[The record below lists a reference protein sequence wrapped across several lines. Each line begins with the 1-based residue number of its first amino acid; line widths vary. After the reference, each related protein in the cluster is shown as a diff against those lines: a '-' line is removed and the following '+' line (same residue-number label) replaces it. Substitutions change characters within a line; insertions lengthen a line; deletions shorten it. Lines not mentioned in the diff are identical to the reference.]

1 MRPAGQGAEGSRAE
15 NTRPPAPPSSLCLS
29 VCLFV
34 VIPGAST
41 PRPAAPRRA
50 CAHSSYSMFTS
61 STQSLTLYII
71 LSDVLNTHT
80 RHHSSF

>member
-29 VCLFV
+29 VCLLSS
-34 VIPGAST
+34 PAL
-41 PRPAAPRRA
+41 PRRAAPRRA